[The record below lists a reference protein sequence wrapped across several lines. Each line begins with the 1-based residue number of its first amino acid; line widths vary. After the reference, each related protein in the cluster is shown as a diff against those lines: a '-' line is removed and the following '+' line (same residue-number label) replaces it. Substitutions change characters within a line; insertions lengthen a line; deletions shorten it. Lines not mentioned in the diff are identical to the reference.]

1 MVQQLSLYGSI
12 DDSLYDLF
20 ISTMK
25 TLSGNPPVL
34 FGNIASVWNPNPSYD
49 IEKVNAKNQ
58 LVEPNRIKLSK
69 SLPFDLVGISS
80 QELDHTLLMKLV
92 KNESLLTIE
101 RLQDFLLTKSD
112 KPDSE
117 SKMDIDSEESNE
129 LSAAESSW
137 TLSITDIPAAG
148 TSRKVSIQSISES
161 VILSTDESRSSLN
174 LLLNGL
180 GYVHGYQYITVGVKF
195 FLANNLVVD
204 LQKIWNFTNN
214 SKIQVTEGGFLLKAY
229 VNVSRNTD
237 IDRMN
242 QGETA
247 LLALQ
252 KELHGYVDLSIPD
265 RKCMDSRPN
274 YSNDLI

>member
-129 LSAAESSW
+129 LSAAESC
-137 TLSITDIPAAG
+137 
-148 TSRKVSIQSISES
+148 
-161 VILSTDESRSSLN
+161 
-174 LLLNGL
+174 LL
-180 GYVHGYQYITVGVKF
+180 
-195 FLANNLVVD
+195 
-204 LQKIWNFTNN
+204 
-214 SKIQVTEGGFLLKAY
+214 
-229 VNVSRNTD
+229 
-237 IDRMN
+237 
-242 QGETA
+242 
-247 LLALQ
+247 
-252 KELHGYVDLSIPD
+252 
-265 RKCMDSRPN
+265 
-274 YSNDLI
+274 